1 MTINV
6 TLKASGID
14 SGPFSIYQ
22 DSDNFATALATG
34 VTTNLL
40 TIGFEVD
47 ANINTKFVKV
57 FSESSCN
64 AVAMVSAK
72 FADTTPSVVS
82 STVATIPNGNIAKYV
97 TTATDNKDGII
108 VSDGGNTFVSVD
120 TGDTFVNNAEMT
132 SVDARCV
139 TYDSVSSKFF
149 VIGSIN
155 NEWWEV
161 TISGA
166 TVTVTPQTAS
176 LPGSQR
182 GSAFFHNG
190 VLYIKDLLG
199 VYRSEDLITFVKV
212 ANFDFTPTSSQYTQ
226 AKSFAGYAKTV
237 FCADNRNGL
246 YRSTDNGLNWSKL
259 TIRPNPIEVQIDQDG
274 RVFLLSSDAGFGTQL
289 LYSDDL
295 GSTWSVFDGSTNLQ
309 QPFEMNKYGRLWF
322 LTKNPGNGSRSLA
335 YKIDVVS
342 SSTETL
348 LPNTNLATQPASS
361 YTDFSKYS
369 IFSCKDRTFLMG
381 QSGSNTLII
390 KNIIAY
396 T

>member
-40 TIGFEVD
+40 TTGFEVD

-132 SVDARCV
+132 SVDAMC
-139 TYDSVSSKFF
+139 Y
-149 VIGSIN
+149 
-155 NEWWEV
+155 
-161 TISGA
+161 
-166 TVTVTPQTAS
+166 
-176 LPGSQR
+176 L
-182 GSAFFHNG
+182 
-190 VLYIKDLLG
+190 
-199 VYRSEDLITFVKV
+199 
-212 ANFDFTPTSSQYTQ
+212 
-226 AKSFAGYAKTV
+226 
-237 FCADNRNGL
+237 
-246 YRSTDNGLNWSKL
+246 
-259 TIRPNPIEVQIDQDG
+259 
-274 RVFLLSSDAGFGTQL
+274 
-289 LYSDDL
+289 
-295 GSTWSVFDGSTNLQ
+295 
-309 QPFEMNKYGRLWF
+309 
-322 LTKNPGNGSRSLA
+322 
-335 YKIDVVS
+335 
-342 SSTETL
+342 
-348 LPNTNLATQPASS
+348 
-361 YTDFSKYS
+361 
-369 IFSCKDRTFLMG
+369 
-381 QSGSNTLII
+381 
-390 KNIIAY
+390 
-396 T
+396 